1 MNYIPILLMVAFGF
15 QTFAQGPSPAP
26 RTPIA
31 QNPVPPQSPEQQ
43 PTGRLTPEQH
53 LKMKEL
59 RLKFMKEALPLKNE
73 LKEKEA
79 RLQTLR
85 TAESPDMN
93 QIGSIMDDIGRI
105 KTILAKKKEV
115 MLLDF
120 RKSLNEEQR
129 VMFDTD
135 RRTFLKNAHPKGKG
149 HKGKGKHKK
158 GQDGSPELGPE
169 GGFEE

>member
-1 MNYIPILLMVAFGF
+1 MKIIPLLFMVGFGF
-15 QTFAQGPSPAP
+15 QTLAQGTSPTP
-26 RTPIA
+26 RTPMA
-31 QNPVPPQSPEQQ
+31 QNPVSPQSPEQQ
-43 PTGRLTPEQH
+43 PAGKLTPEQ
-53 LKMKEL
+53 LQKLKEL
-59 RLKFMKEALPLKNE
+59 RLRFMKEALPLKNE

-85 TAESPDMN
+85 TVDAPDMN

-105 KTILAKKKEV
+105 KTNLAKKKEV

-135 RRTFLKNAHPKGKG
+135 RRTFLKNAHSNGKG
-149 HKGKGKHKK
+149 HKEKYKK
-158 GQDGSPELGPE
+158 GQDGPPNSGTEE
-169 GGFEE
+169 GFED